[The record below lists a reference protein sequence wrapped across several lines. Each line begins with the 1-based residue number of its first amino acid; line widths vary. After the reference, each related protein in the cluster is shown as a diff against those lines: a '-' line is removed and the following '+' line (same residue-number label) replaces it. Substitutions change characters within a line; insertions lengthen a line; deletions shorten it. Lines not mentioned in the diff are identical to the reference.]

1 MGTSLAWNPDF
12 GRRTKLLHS
21 AELITFALGNFSV
34 GGLWSEF
41 SLDSRRFGG
50 SGLGD
55 GVISLPSGGAS
66 SGGGLEGLEGADRIG
81 SCLNGF
87 VVSRSTGK
95 VVLGIP
101 ELGFP
106 AVLEARDW
114 GMHWFPSPRAGPL
127 RTAVWGVWRVRI
139 GLQVVSTDSW

>member
-55 GVISLPSGGAS
+55 GVISLPSGGAT
-66 SGGGLEGLEGADRIG
+66 SGGGLGGLEGADQVA
-81 SCLNGF
+81 SCLNGL
-87 VVSRSTGK
+87 VVTRSTAK
-95 VVLGIP
+95 VVLGVP
-101 ELGFP
+101 ELGLP
-106 AVLEARDW
+106 AQFHERGFAC
-114 GMHWFPSPRAGPL
+114 
-127 RTAVWGVWRVRI
+127 
-139 GLQVVSTDSW
+139 